1 MTLRSHARSSQ
12 KLRRVRM
19 MLWPILETAGAAVV
33 AWYLSKL
40 LLSERET
47 AFAPIAAVICLGAA
61 IGQQRERALELIGGV
76 ILGVLIADLLVRLLG
91 TGPPQVGL
99 MVVLAMSAAVLVGGG
114 PLLMTEAG
122 VSAIIIGSTAPAT
135 LGLFPVR
142 PIEALVGGAVAF
154 GAHALVFPPD
164 PLLHVGR
171 AANAVFS
178 GLGRTL
184 EDLSAALDT
193 GDRAQAERT
202 LEAVQGIDGDVR
214 ALGEALTLGHE
225 TARSAPLRWP
235 ARGALE
241 RQEEIGRHLDFA
253 VRDARVLARDTVRYL
268 RSGGSGVPDLADA
281 VGDLAKALWALA
293 ATFDDPESPEQPR
306 RLALRAAGRATEAM
320 ARHADIM
327 LIEIAGQVRS
337 TAAALARASEA
348 AAADD
353 KGLADASTEEI
364 LAERPDA
371 PTSNAQARPR
381 RTST

>member
-19 MLWPILETAGAAVV
+19 MLWPVLETAGAAVV

-193 GDRAQAERT
+193 GDRTQAERA
-202 LEAVQGIDGDVR
+202 LEAARKIDDDVR
-214 ALGEALTLGHE
+214 ALGDALALGRE
-225 TARSAPLRWP
+225 TARSAPLRWS
-235 ARGALE
+235 ARPALE
-241 RQEEIGRHLDFA
+241 RQEDIGRQLDFA
-253 VRDARVLARDTVRYL
+253 VRDTRVLARDTVRYL
-268 RSGGSGVPDLADA
+268 RSGGSSVPDLAAA
-281 VGDLAKALWALA
+281 VADLAQALWALA
-293 ATFDDPESPEQPR
+293 ATFDDPGAREQPR
-306 RLALRAAGRATEAM
+306 SLALRAAGRATEAM
-320 ARHADIM
+320 ARHADLL

-337 TAAALARASEA
+337 TAADLMRASQA
-348 AAADD
+348 GGSDD
-353 KGLADASTEEI
+353 DGLAEASTEEM
-364 LAERPDA
+364 LAEPPGTA
-371 PTSNAQARPR
+371 TSDSRSKPED
-381 RTST
+381 TST